1 MSISA
6 SEVNNLRKATGAGLM
21 DCKKALTETNGDF
34 DAAVDYLRK
43 RGAKIAAKRA
53 DREAT
58 EGAVIAM
65 TSDDNK
71 AGVIVLLSCETDFVA
86 KNDGFVAFAKE
97 ISQVALNEKPS
108 DLAALKTLNVGSVA
122 LESRLLEEVAKI
134 GEKID
139 VVHYEL
145 IEGENV
151 VGYIHAGNRMGVL
164 VEMNNAAN
172 EANVAAGKD
181 AAMQIAA
188 MNPVAVDKDGV
199 DSSIVEREMKIGRE
213 QAIAEGKPENIID
226 RIAEGKLQKFYKEN
240 TLLNQ
245 DFVKDS
251 SMSVAK
257 MLDSVEK
264 GLTIQQFKRVQLG

>member
-34 DAAVDYLRK
+34 DTAVDYLRK

-58 EGAVIAM
+58 EGAVISM

-71 AGVIVLLSCETDFVA
+71 TGVIVLLSCETDFVA